1 MARPWLTKR
10 GFSEVGEDVEI
21 SAIEKFKLPYIN
33 VFFVINLCDKFGLN
47 LISIRVLAISSRQII
62 RIMPPALCAS
72 K

>member
-1 MARPWLTKR
+1 MARLWLTKR

-62 RIMPPALCAS
+62 RIMPPALYAS